1 MNNTIISIEEKLR
14 RLNRLQII
22 DSKIDEIRT
31 LQGELP
37 EEVQDLKDELA
48 GLEKRVNNLKKEI
61 DDSNTFIENNNTK
74 IQESKTLIERYT
86 TQMDSVKN
94 NREYSALTKEIEMQ
108 NLEIE
113 LANKRIREAKKEID
127 SKASYLKESEGIL
140 DGRKND
146 LVEKEKELKIITAET
161 AKQEETLIKD
171 SETAAEL
178 VEDRL
183 LVAYKRIR
191 KTYRNGLAVVSVD
204 RDSCG
209 GCFGKIPPQRQLE
222 LKQRKK
228 IILCEHCG
236 RILVD
241 RDIEEEAI
249 V

>member
-1 MNNTIISIEEKLR
+1 MNTTIISIEEKLR

-22 DSKIDEIRT
+22 DSNIDEIRT

-37 EEVQDLKDELA
+37 VEVQDLKDELA
-48 GLEKRVNNLKKEI
+48 GLQKRVNNLKKEI
-61 DDSNTFIENNNTK
+61 EDSNTFIENNNIK
-74 IQESKTLIERYT
+74 IKESKELIVRYT
-86 TQMDSVKN
+86 EQMDSVKN

-127 SKASYLKESEGIL
+127 SKSVYLKESETVL
-140 DGRKND
+140 AGREND
-146 LVEKEKELKIITAET
+146 LVEKEKELTVITAET
-161 AKQEETLIKD
+161 AKQEEKLIKD
-171 SETAAEL
+171 SETASKL
-178 VEDRL
+178 VEERL
-183 LVAYKRIR
+183 LVAYNRIR
-191 KTYRNGLAVVSVD
+191 GTYRNGLAVVSVD

-249 V
+249 M